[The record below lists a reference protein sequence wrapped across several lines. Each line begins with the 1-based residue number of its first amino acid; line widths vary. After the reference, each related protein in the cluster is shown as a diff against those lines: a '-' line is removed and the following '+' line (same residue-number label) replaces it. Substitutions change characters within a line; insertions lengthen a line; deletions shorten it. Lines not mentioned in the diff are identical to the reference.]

1 MSRPTSRSNHRPPA
15 SRDAP
20 DACVARL
27 SLYVRE
33 LRRLGEPP
41 GPTVAV
47 AGAGRSASRAR
58 RGGQRAAFVSSRRL
72 AQLLGLT
79 DAQVR
84 RDLSY
89 FGQFGTS
96 GRGYDVQRLHERL
109 TAILGVSGRTWNVAL
124 AGVGN
129 LGSALL
135 AYRGF
140 RERGFLFKAAV
151 DTDPRKTGRT
161 VQGLTVASS
170 QQLVEL
176 VTQEDIHIGMIAVPV
191 EAAQEVCDQFVHS
204 GVRAIVNFAP
214 VHLDVPE
221 SVWLRVVD
229 LAIELESL
237 AYYLARSQT

>member
-1 MSRPTSRSNHRPPA
+1 MARTNHQTNHRV
-15 SRDAP
+15 AP
-20 DACVARL
+20 EACVARL

-33 LRRLGEPP
+33 LTRLG
-41 GPTVAV
+41 T
-47 AGAGRSASRAR
+47 
-58 RGGQRAAFVSSRRL
+58 QRAGFVSSRRL
-72 AQLLGLT
+72 AQQLGLT

-96 GRGYDVQRLHERL
+96 GRGYEVNRLHDRL

-124 AGVGN
+124 AGAGN

-140 RERGFLFKAAV
+140 RERGFLFRVAV
-151 DTDPRKTGRT
+151 DTDERKVGRT
-161 VQGLTVASS
+161 VSGMVVSPADQLPALVKKYDIQIGL
-170 QQLVEL
+170 
-176 VTQEDIHIGMIAVPV
+176 IAVPV
-191 EAAQEVCDQFVHS
+191 ESAQVVCNRLVES

-214 VHLDVPE
+214 VRLEVPP
-221 SVWLRVVD
+221 SVRLRAVD

-237 AYYLARSQT
+237 AFYLARAAR

>member
-1 MSRPTSRSNHRPPA
+1 MQHSPQRSNQ
-15 SRDAP
+15 RDVAP

-33 LRRLGEPP
+33 LSRL
-41 GPTVAV
+41 
-47 AGAGRSASRAR
+47 
-58 RGGQRAAFVSSRRL
+58 AAQSVSFISSRRL

-79 DAQVR
+79 GAQVR

-96 GRGYDVQRLHERL
+96 GRGYEVQRLHDRL
-109 TAILGVSGRTWNVAL
+109 TAILGVSGRTWHVAL

-135 AYRGF
+135 AYKGF
-140 RERGFLFKAAV
+140 HERGFVFKVAADV
-151 DTDPRKTGRT
+151 DSHKVGQTI
-161 VQGLTVASS
+161 QGLTVASS
-170 QQLVEL
+170 RQLPEL
-176 VTQEDIHIGMIAVPV
+176 VKRHDIHIGMIAVPV
-191 EAAQEVCDQFVHS
+191 AAAQDVCDQFVQS

-214 VHLDVPE
+214 VHLEVPNT
-221 SVWLRVVD
+221 VRLRAVD

-237 AYYLARSQT
+237 AYYLARSQS

>member
-1 MSRPTSRSNHRPPA
+1 MARTNHRSNSRTATSRVA
-15 SRDAP
+15 SE
-20 DACVARL
+20 ACVARL

-33 LRRLGEPP
+33 LARLE
-41 GPTVAV
+41 T
-47 AGAGRSASRAR
+47 
-58 RGGQRAAFVSSRRL
+58 QRMAYVSSRRL
-72 AQLLGLT
+72 AQQLGLT

-96 GRGYDVQRLHERL
+96 GLGYEVQRLHDRL
-109 TAILGVSGRTWNVAL
+109 TSILGVAGQIWNVAL

-140 RERGFLFKAAV
+140 RERGFLFRVAVDADPQKVGRLVQGVEVAAV
-151 DTDPRKTGRT
+151 QR
-161 VQGLTVASS
+161 LT
-170 QQLVEL
+170 EL
-176 VTQEDIHIGMIAVPV
+176 VRQHHIHIGLIAVPV
-191 EAAQEVCDQFVHS
+191 ASAQAVCSQLVAG

-214 VHLDVPE
+214 ARLEVPS
-221 SVWLRVVD
+221 SVRLRVVD

-237 AYYLARSQT
+237 AFYLARNL

>member
-1 MSRPTSRSNHRPPA
+1 MARSSERPQPRAIP
-15 SRDAP
+15 P

-33 LRRLGEPP
+33 LSRLG
-41 GPTVAV
+41 VQN
-47 AGAGRSASRAR
+47 AS
-58 RGGQRAAFVSSRRL
+58 FVSSRRL

-96 GRGYDVQRLHERL
+96 GRGYEVRRLHDRL
-109 TAILGVSGRTWNVAL
+109 TDILGVSGRTWHVAL
-124 AGVGN
+124 AGIGN

-135 AYRGF
+135 AYKGF
-140 RERGFLFKAAV
+140 RERGFVFKIAV
-151 DTDPRKTGRT
+151 DADDQKVGQI
-161 VQGLTVASS
+161 VQGVAVSPARQLT
-170 QQLVEL
+170 EL
-176 VTQEDIHIGMIAVPV
+176 VKRHEIHIGMIAVPV
-191 EAAQEVCDQFVHS
+191 TAAQGVCDQFVQS

-214 VHLDVPE
+214 VHLEVP
-221 SVWLRVVD
+221 STVWLRGVD

-237 AYYLARSQT
+237 AYYLAGSQS

>member
-1 MSRPTSRSNHRPPA
+1 MPKTNGHKPDHRLAAPKPA
-15 SRDAP
+15 P
-20 DACVARL
+20 EACVARL

-33 LRRLGEPP
+33 LTRLATLRVG
-41 GPTVAV
+41 
-47 AGAGRSASRAR
+47 
-58 RGGQRAAFVSSRRL
+58 FVSSRRL
-72 AQLLGLT
+72 AECLGLT

-96 GRGYDVQRLHERL
+96 GRGYEVQRLHDRL
-109 TAILGVSGRTWNVAL
+109 TTILGVSDRTWNVAI

-140 RERGFLFKAAV
+140 RERGFMFKVAV
-151 DTDPRKTGRT
+151 DTDPHKVGRT
-161 VQGLTVASS
+161 VQELTVAPSA
-170 QQLVEL
+170 QLPAL
-176 VTQEDIHIGMIAVPV
+176 VKKHDIRIGVLAVPV
-191 EAAQEVCDQFVHS
+191 ESAQTVCDQLVDS

-214 VHLDVPE
+214 VRLEVPPT
-221 SVWLRVVD
+221 VWLRVVD

-237 AYYLARSQT
+237 AFYLARTI

>member
-1 MSRPTSRSNHRPPA
+1 MRMKSSGRSNYRSNHRA
-15 SRDAP
+15 ATARVAP
-20 DACVARL
+20 EACVARL

-33 LRRLGEPP
+33 LRRLG
-41 GPTVAV
+41 A
-47 AGAGRSASRAR
+47 
-58 RGGQRAAFVSSRRL
+58 QRVSYVSSRRL
-72 AQLLGLT
+72 AQQLGLT

-96 GRGYDVQRLHERL
+96 GRGHEVQRLHDRL
-109 TAILGVSGRTWNVAL
+109 TLILGVSGRTWNVAL

-140 RERGFLFKAAV
+140 RERGFLFQVAV
-151 DTDPRKTGRT
+151 DADQKKVGRT
-161 VQGLTVASS
+161 VQGVVIAPAHHLTALAK
-170 QQLVEL
+170 QH
-176 VTQEDIHIGMIAVPV
+176 DIQIGIIAVPV
-191 EAAQEVCDQFVHS
+191 ESAQEVCHQLVAGGVH
-204 GVRAIVNFAP
+204 AIVNFAP
-214 VHLDVPE
+214 IHLEVPS

-237 AYYLARSQT
+237 AFYLARSR

>member
-1 MSRPTSRSNHRPPA
+1 MARTNHRA
-15 SRDAP
+15 NHRAVAP
-20 DACVARL
+20 RVAPEACVARL

-33 LRRLGEPP
+33 LMRLGM
-41 GPTVAV
+41 
-47 AGAGRSASRAR
+47 
-58 RGGQRAAFVSSRRL
+58 QRVGYVSSRRL
-72 AQLLGLT
+72 AQQLGLT

-96 GRGYDVQRLHERL
+96 GRGYEVQRLHDRL
-109 TAILGVSGRTWNVAL
+109 TSILGVSGRTWNVAL

-140 RERGFLFKAAV
+140 RERGFLFRVAV
-151 DTDPRKTGRT
+151 DADPQKIGRT
-161 VQGLTVASS
+161 VQGMVVAPSH
-170 QQLVEL
+170 QLAAL
-176 VTQEDIHIGMIAVPV
+176 VKKHDIQIGLIAVPV
-191 EAAQEVCDQFVHS
+191 ESAQEVCNQLVES

-214 VHLDVPE
+214 VRLEVPE

-237 AYYLARSQT
+237 AFYLAGAAT